1 MRSKK
6 VRAAMIAAAA
16 CLSFTSVVAPSATAL
31 AAGYTGLAQEAN
43 GNWYYYNNG
52 QKVTSG
58 TNLVQN
64 EYGWWY
70 VKNGQ
75 IDFAYTGLAQNE
87 YGWWYVR
94 NGKIDFSYTGLAQ
107 NEYGWWRIVN
117 GMVDFG

>member
-75 IDFAYTGLAQNE
+75 IVLLIPDLPRTSMVG
-87 YGWWYVR
+87 WYVETEKLFPIPDLPR
-94 NGKIDFSYTGLAQ
+94 
-107 NEYGWWRIVN
+107 R
-117 GMVDFG
+117 

>member
-64 EYGWWY
+64 EYGW
-70 VKNGQ
+70 
-75 IDFAYTGLAQNE
+75 
-87 YGWWYVR
+87 
-94 NGKIDFSYTGLAQ
+94 
-107 NEYGWWRIVN
+107 
-117 GMVDFG
+117 

>member
-70 VKNGQ
+70 VEGGKIN
-75 IDFAYTGLAQNE
+75 FNYNSLAANE
-87 YGWWYVR
+87 YGWWKIDGGKVNFDFTGAVEYNSAYYTVV
-94 NGKIDFSYTGLAQ
+94 NGKVVF
-107 NEYGWWRIVN
+107 
-117 GMVDFG
+117 

>member
-75 IDFAYTGLAQNE
+75 IDFYLYRTCPERVWLVVCEKRKN
-87 YGWWYVR
+87 
-94 NGKIDFSYTGLAQ
+94 
-107 NEYGWWRIVN
+107 
-117 GMVDFG
+117 

>member
-64 EYGWWY
+64 EYGWWRI
-70 VKNGQ
+70 VNGAV
-75 IDFAYTGLAQNE
+75 DFGCNSVESNE
-87 YGWWYVR
+87 YGWV
-94 NGKIDFSYTGLAQ
+94 
-107 NEYGWWRIVN
+107 
-117 GMVDFG
+117 

>member
-1 MRSKK
+1 
-6 VRAAMIAAAA
+6 MIAAAA

-64 EYGWWY
+64 EYFPLPDLPRMNTAG
-70 VKNGQ
+70 G
-75 IDFAYTGLAQNE
+75 E
-87 YGWWYVR
+87 
-94 NGKIDFSYTGLAQ
+94 S
-107 NEYGWWRIVN
+107 
-117 GMVDFG
+117 